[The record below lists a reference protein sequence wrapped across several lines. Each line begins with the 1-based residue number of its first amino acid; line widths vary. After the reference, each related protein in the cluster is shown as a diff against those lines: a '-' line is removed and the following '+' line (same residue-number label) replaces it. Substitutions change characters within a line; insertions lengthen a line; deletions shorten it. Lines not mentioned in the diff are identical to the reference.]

1 LAKGVDERVAE
12 PVRQFV
18 KKLTKDEVPYDL

>member
-1 LAKGVDERVAE
+1 VDERVAE